1 MNSRVGG
8 GLDFVSRLLDKI
20 CTRSSDNKRILQ
32 NYHDER
38 LKTQT
43 SANSKLNLA
52 EEKYENLPLNLVTV
66 SWSYYILTLLGGDA
80 QKNVSK
86 S

>member
-1 MNSRVGG
+1 MCLLGFYRKYVFVASTSRTPKRNVNSRVGG

-20 CTRSSDNKRILQ
+20 CARSSDNKRILQ

-52 EEKYENLPLNLVTV
+52 EEK
-66 SWSYYILTLLGGDA
+66 
-80 QKNVSK
+80 
-86 S
+86 